1 VTVPPAAAP
10 APYQYQCPLCRSTH
24 SHLYLKMNKSA
35 LITVGKKFHGESM
48 FLLSVFDLE
57 PSGVIIHAYNQ
68 ADSQEYMLPVT
79 EVELAQSGFTRAQE
93 SLASLLDTIFLEA
106 NGTQWSLQSKNAN
119 IKGQKVRPTGDQLEA
134 LIRST
139 ENGPSLH
146 DTLVEGL
153 VELCKVKPAGNDAIS
168 WLGEWLIN
176 NNPSKPRVDE

>member
-1 VTVPPAAAP
+1 
-10 APYQYQCPLCRSTH
+10 
-24 SHLYLKMNKSA
+24 MNKSA

-106 NGTQWSLQSKNAN
+106 NGTQWSLQSKNEN